1 MDFIFGGAY
10 QGKTA
15 YAREKYG
22 FSQARIYT
30 CTGGEID
37 FSYPCIRHLEEF
49 CLHCIDEGKDAVA
62 CLDAN
67 RDKWEGA
74 VFLCADLSCG
84 VVPMDARDRA
94 WRQEV
99 GKVMQY
105 LSRNAQSVT
114 RIFCGLEQ
122 KLK

>member
-15 YAREKYG
+15 FAREKYG
-22 FSQARIYT
+22 LTPEKIFT
-30 CTGGEID
+30 CQDGQID
-37 FSYPCIRHLEEF
+37 FSCPCIRHLEYF
-49 CLHCIDEGKDAVA
+49 CLHCVKEHRDAVA
-62 CLDAN
+62 VLEEN
-67 RDKWEGA
+67 RDKWKDT

-84 VVPMDARDRA
+84 VVPMDAQDRA

-99 GKVMQY
+99 GRVMQY
-105 LSRNAQSVT
+105 LSRHADSVT

>member
-22 FSQARIYT
+22 FSQGQIYT

-37 FSYPCIRHLEEF
+37 FSYPCIRHLEEY
-49 CLHCIDEGKDAVA
+49 CLHCIDEGKDAVSY
-62 CLDAN
+62 LEAN

-84 VVPMDARDRA
+84 VVPMDARERA

-105 LSRNAQSVT
+105 LGRNAQSVT

>member
-15 YAREKYG
+15 YAKEKYG
-22 FSQARIYT
+22 FTAEEIFT
-30 CTGGEID
+30 CQEGQID
-37 FSYPCIRHLEEF
+37 FSYPCIRHLEDF
-49 CLHCIDEGKDAVA
+49 CLHCVKEKQDAVA
-62 CLDAN
+62 VLEEN
-67 RDKWEGA
+67 RGKWKNT

-84 VVPMDARDRA
+84 VVPMDAQDRA
-94 WRQEV
+94 WRQET
-99 GKVMQY
+99 GRVMQY
-105 LSRNAQSVT
+105 LSAHANSVT